1 VTDSN
6 GSLTGYVMAGFMPA
20 SGSQSSGAGV
30 CALTDCTEPN
40 VVRWGTWNN
49 ATATISGQPVTST
62 ATNLLHYI
70 VGSATTP
77 TDFANLTGS
86 ASYAP
91 VGGTIATDTSG
102 RTYVSTF
109 GNIAVN
115 FSTST
120 ATLASYSV
128 SGASVSGAAGQFAS
142 VPLSITPNGNA
153 VLLSGFASNAANNN
167 LSVSG
172 FFAGSGASHIGAA
185 FKVNDSQ
192 NTININQVQAF
203 KK

>member
-1 VTDSN
+1 
-6 GSLTGYVMAGFMPA
+6 M
-20 SGSQSSGAGV
+20 
-30 CALTDCTEPN
+30 
-40 VVRWGTWNN
+40 
-49 ATATISGQPVTST
+49 
-62 ATNLLHYI
+62 
-70 VGSATTP
+70 
-77 TDFANLTGS
+77 
-86 ASYAP
+86 
-91 VGGTIATDTSG
+91 GGTIATDTSG

-167 LSVSG
+167 LAMSG